1 MNEMPSVVTE
11 RVDDIPLLVAQ
22 MRRMELPSLID
33 SYFVVHGNRQGLSVG
48 WTATVWL
55 AHILSQ
61 ADHRLNQ
68 VQPWAERRLAT
79 LRGSTDRPVAVLD
92 LTDDRLAA
100 VLRTLADD
108 AAWVCFERALGR
120 TLLRVYDL
128 QRAVVRVD
136 TTTASGYGQ
145 VSEEGL
151 FQFGHSKD
159 HRPDLP
165 QVK

>member
-120 TLLRVYDL
+120 TGRDQLRGS
-128 QRAVVRVD
+128 AVHR
-136 TTTASGYGQ
+136 
-145 VSEEGL
+145 L
-151 FQFGHSKD
+151 D
-159 HRPDLP
+159 HRIGDVIGRLAGLEIGLEGVELGLQGHDLAP
-165 QVK
+165 